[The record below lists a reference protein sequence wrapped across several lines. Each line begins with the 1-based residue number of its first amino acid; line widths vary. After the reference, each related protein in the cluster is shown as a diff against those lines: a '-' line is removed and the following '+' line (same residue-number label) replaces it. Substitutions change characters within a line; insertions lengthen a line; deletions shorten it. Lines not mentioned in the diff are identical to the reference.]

1 MDIKPKSFKNDYET
15 TFILT
20 PELPENELH
29 AAVEKYVSLI
39 KDHGGESAASLIE
52 RAGLKGTQVGN
63 VEILDRN
70 CNYFV
75 AQSGASSAD
84 FLRLVD
90 LVRRQVEDRLD
101 IKLALAIQVW

>member
-1 MDIKPKSFKNDYET
+1 D
-15 TFILT
+15 LT
-20 PELPENELH
+20 ADQINQPH
-29 AAVEKYVSLI
+29 KVCAAGSRLCHEI
-39 KDHGGESAASLIE
+39 
-52 RAGLKGTQVGN
+52 

-84 FLRLVD
+84 FMRLVD